1 MPELPEVEVLRRS
14 LLPHLVGDTIER
26 SLVRDPRLRT
36 PVEPREL
43 AKRTTGREILDLRRR
58 SKYLLI
64 DVAGPQGGSTL
75 VVHLGMSGRLTLVP
89 AAEPE
94 EPHEHV
100 AFYLRSGRRLRLRDP
115 RRFGMVLA
123 LPTVGLA
130 ENRHFSGLGVE
141 PLGPDFSGALLAAGA
156 AGRRGPVKSFL
167 MDAGVVVGVGNI
179 YATEALFRAGIHP
192 TRSVARLSPARWD
205 RLATV
210 VVEVLSAAI
219 AQGGTTLNDFA
230 DGEGN
235 SGYFQV
241 ALSAYG
247 RTGEPCHSCGS
258 PIRRIVQSG
267 RSTFYCPRCQ
277 R

>member
-1 MPELPEVEVLRRS
+1 
-14 LLPHLVGDTIER
+14 
-26 SLVRDPRLRT
+26 
-36 PVEPREL
+36 
-43 AKRTTGREILDLRRR
+43 
-58 SKYLLI
+58 
-64 DVAGPQGGSTL
+64 
-75 VVHLGMSGRLTLVP
+75 
-89 AAEPE
+89 
-94 EPHEHV
+94 
-100 AFYLRSGRRLRLRDP
+100 
-115 RRFGMVLA
+115 VLA

-141 PLGPDFSGALLAAGA
+141 PLGPDFDGALLAAA
-156 AGRRGPVKSFL
+156 AVGRRGPVKSFL

-210 VVEVLSAAI
+210 IVEVLSAAI

-230 DGEGN
+230 DGEGRG
-235 SGYFQV
+235 GYFQV
-241 ALSAYG
+241 ALAAYG
-247 RTGEPCHSCGS
+247 RTGEPCSSCGS

>member
-1 MPELPEVEVLRRS
+1 MPELPEIEVLRRS
-14 LLPHLVGDTIER
+14 LEPHLLGDTIER
-26 SLVRDPRLRT
+26 ALVRDPRLRV
-36 PVEPREL
+36 PVLPREL
-43 AKRTTGREILDLRRR
+43 AKRVTGRTIRALSRRA
-58 SKYLLI
+58 KYLLI
-64 DVAGPQGGSTL
+64 ELDGLDGGQTL

-123 LPTVGLA
+123 LPTARLLTSP
-130 ENRHFSGLGVE
+130 HFAGLGVE
-141 PLGPDFSGALLAAGA
+141 PLAPGFDGAFLAAAA
-156 AGRRGPVKSFL
+156 AGRRGPVKPFL
-167 MDAGVVVGVGNI
+167 MDGRIVVGVGNI

-192 TRSVARLSPARWD
+192 LRSVARLSRERWE
-205 RLATV
+205 RLAEAV
-210 VVEVLSAAI
+210 VAVLSQAI
-219 AQGGTTLNDFA
+219 AQGGTTLSDFA
-230 DGEGN
+230 DGEGR

-241 ALSAYG
+241 ALAAYD
-247 RTGEPCHSCGS
+247 REGEPCSACGA
-258 PIRRIVQSG
+258 PIRRIVQAG